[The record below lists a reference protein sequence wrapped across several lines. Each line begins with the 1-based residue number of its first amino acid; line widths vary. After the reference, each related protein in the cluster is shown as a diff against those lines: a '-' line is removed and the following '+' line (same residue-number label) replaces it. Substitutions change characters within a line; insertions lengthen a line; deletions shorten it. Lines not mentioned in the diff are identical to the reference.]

1 MLRRLSAIEIAEGA
15 LLADIC
21 VIFQLL
27 VTYLPVGG
35 DFFRV
40 LIFVVFAI
48 LVLRRG
54 LYVGIMAMFVAVFI
68 TGIVTGPL
76 LIMTMLLECIGGLFL
91 GIAMRHRMRAISL
104 LLLGIT
110 GGAFTLY
117 FVVLGSYLLVGLPF
131 TTLIR
136 GLHLSYTVAISV
148 IQSIAASFGLQGWW
162 QHTIYPPVAALA
174 AFGFTY
180 WWALF
185 YVALW
190 CLLCPFVAVIYA
202 TTNTMVRLL
211 GYDVRPLPGG
221 KRARRRLRR
230 IQRAIIKY
238 RRRHNGQGKR
248 GKQQHKTRQQKQ
260 AYEEQQNKQSK
271 QEAGV

>member
-54 LYVGIMAMFVAVFI
+54 LYVGVIGMFVAVFI
-68 TGIVTGPL
+68 TGIITGPL
-76 LIMTMLLECIGGLFL
+76 LIVPMLLECIGGLFL
-91 GIAMRHRMRAISL
+91 GFTMRHRMRTISL
-104 LLLGIT
+104 LLIGIT
-110 GGAFTLY
+110 GGALTVYLLT
-117 FVVLGSYLLVGLPF
+117 LGSYWLVGLPF

-136 GLHLSYTVAISV
+136 GLHLTYNIAISI
-148 IQSIAASFGLQGWW
+148 IQSIAASFGLEGWW
-162 QHTIYPPVAALA
+162 QHTLYPPIAAVA

-185 YVALW
+185 YAALW
-190 CLLCPFVAVIYA
+190 CVLCPFVTVIYV

-221 KRARRRLRR
+221 RRAQRR
-230 IQRAIIKY
+230 IRRMRRAIVKY
-238 RRRHNGQGKR
+238 RRRRNEGKGK
-248 GKQQHKTRQQKQ
+248 GKQQRKTRQQKQ
-260 AYEEQQNKQSK
+260 AYQEQQSK

>member
-54 LYVGIMAMFVAVFI
+54 LYVGIMAMFVAIFI

-76 LIMTMLLECIGGLFL
+76 LIITMLLECIGGLFL
-91 GIAMRHRMRAISL
+91 GITMKHRMRAVSL
-104 LLLGIT
+104 LFLGIT
-110 GGAFTLY
+110 GGSFTLY

-148 IQSIAASFGLQGWW
+148 IQSVMASIGLLGWW
-162 QHTIYPPVAALA
+162 QHAIYPPVASLA

-190 CLLCPFVAVIYA
+190 CLMCPFVTIIYA
-202 TTNTMVRLL
+202 TTNIMVRLL
-211 GYDVRPLPGG
+211 GYDVRPFPPN
-221 KRARRRLRR
+221 KRVQKRIRRVLRAIVKSRRRRNER
-230 IQRAIIKY
+230 KS
-238 RRRHNGQGKR
+238 
-248 GKQQHKTRQQKQ
+248 QQNKTRQPKQGYKEQK
-260 AYEEQQNKQSK
+260 SK

>member
-54 LYVGIMAMFVAVFI
+54 LYVGIMAMFVAIFI

-76 LIMTMLLECIGGLFL
+76 LIVTMLLECIGGLFL
-91 GIAMRHRMRAISL
+91 GITMRHRMRTISL
-104 LLLGIT
+104 LFLGIT
-110 GGAFTLY
+110 GGAFAVYMLT
-117 FVVLGSYLLVGLPF
+117 LGSYLLVGLPF

-136 GLHLSYTVAISV
+136 GLHLSYTAAISV
-148 IQSIAASFGLQGWW
+148 IQSILASFGLLGWW
-162 QHTIYPPVAALA
+162 QHTVYPPVAALA

-190 CLLCPFVAVIYA
+190 CLLCPFVTVIYI

-221 KRARRRLRR
+221 RRAQKRIRR
-230 IQRAIIKY
+230 IQRAILKY
-238 RRRHNGQGKR
+238 RRRRNERKGKGR
-248 GKQQHKTRQQKQ
+248 HQRKIRQQKQ
-260 AYEEQQNKQSK
+260 AYEEQQSK

>member
-27 VTYLPVGG
+27 TVYLPVGG

-54 LYVGIMAMFVAVFI
+54 LYVGVMGMCVAAFI
-68 TGIVTGPL
+68 TGIVTGPQF
-76 LIMTMLLECIGGLFL
+76 IVGMVLECIGGLFL
-91 GIAMRHRMRAISL
+91 GVTMKYRWRAMPL

-110 GGAFTLY
+110 TGALTLY
-117 FVVLGSYLLVGLPF
+117 ATVLGGFFLLGLPF
-131 TTLIR
+131 TTLIHSLHTAYTITISILQSLTSSI
-136 GLHLSYTVAISV
+136 GLSE
-148 IQSIAASFGLQGWW
+148 WW
-162 QHTIYPPVAALA
+162 QHTVYPPIASLA

-180 WWALF
+180 WWGLF

-190 CLLCPFVAVIYA
+190 LLLCPFVSIIYA
-202 TTNTMVRLL
+202 TTNILVRLL
-211 GYDVRPLPGG
+211 GYDVRPFPDGRGTRKQLRRYLRRVV
-221 KRARRRLRR
+221 KTRRRRQKRYSARQKRR
-230 IQRAIIKY
+230 LQE
-238 RRRHNGQGKR
+238 
-248 GKQQHKTRQQKQ
+248 KQLEF
-260 AYEEQQNKQSK
+260 EEQNRR

>member
-1 MLRRLSAIEIAEGA
+1 MLRARRLSAIEIAEGA

-54 LYVGIMAMFVAVFI
+54 LYVGVMGMFVAVFI
-68 TGIVTGPL
+68 TGIVTGPH
-76 LIMTMLLECIGGLFL
+76 LIVAMLMTCIGGLFL
-91 GIAMRHRMRAISL
+91 GFAMKYRMHAFPL
-104 LLLGIT
+104 LLLGVT
-110 GGAFTLY
+110 GGALTLY
-117 FVVLGSYLLVGLPF
+117 VVIIGGSFLLGLPF
-131 TTLIR
+131 TTLIYS
-136 GLHLSYTVAISV
+136 LHNTYNIVISI
-148 IQSIAASFGLQGWW
+148 IQAIAASVGLQGWW
-162 QHTIYPPVAALA
+162 QHTVYPPIASIA

-190 CLLCPFVAVIYA
+190 CVLCPFVTVIYA
-202 TTNTMVRLL
+202 TTNILVRLL
-211 GYDVRPLPGG
+211 GYDVRPFPDG
-221 KRARRRLRR
+221 RRTRKQLRR
-230 IQRAIIKY
+230 IIRAMVKS
-238 RRRHNGQGKR
+238 RRRRARKEQRNKA
-248 GKQQHKTRQQKQ
+248 RQQGQ
-260 AYEEQQNKQSK
+260 QQGYEEQKSR

>member
-27 VTYLPVGG
+27 VTYLPIGG

-54 LYVGIMAMFVAVFI
+54 LYVGIMAMCVAVFI
-68 TGIVTGPL
+68 TGIITGPL
-76 LIMTMLLECIGGLFL
+76 LLITMLLECIGGLFL
-91 GIAMRHRMRAISL
+91 GLTMKYRMRAFSL
-104 LLLGIT
+104 LLLGVT
-110 GGAFTLY
+110 GGALTFYSVT
-117 FVVLGSYLLVGLPF
+117 LGSFVLLGVPF
-131 TTLIR
+131 TTLIQS
-136 GLHLSYTVAISV
+136 LHRAYSLAIAIVQAVAVSV
-148 IQSIAASFGLQGWW
+148 GLQGWW
-162 QHTIYPPVAALA
+162 LHTVYPPVASLA

-190 CLLCPFVAVIYA
+190 CLFCPFVTVLYA
-202 TTNTMVRLL
+202 TTNIMVRLL
-211 GYDVRPLPGG
+211 GYDVRPFPEG
-221 KRARRRLRR
+221 KRTRKRIRR
-230 IQRAIIKY
+230 IQRAIVKY
-238 RRRHNGQGKR
+238 RRKQQGKN
-248 GKQQHKTRQQKQ
+248 GKHQSKTRQQKQ
-260 AYEEQQNKQSK
+260 QFEEYQSK